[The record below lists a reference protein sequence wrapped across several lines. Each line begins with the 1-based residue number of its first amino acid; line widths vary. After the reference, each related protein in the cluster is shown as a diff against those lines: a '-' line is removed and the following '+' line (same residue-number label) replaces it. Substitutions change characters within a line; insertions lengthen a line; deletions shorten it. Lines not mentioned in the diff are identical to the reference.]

1 MEKENS
7 SKKFI
12 KRFLILILAVAVLI
26 AGTVIFFDPFYHY
39 HKPWCGLKA
48 VLNDKEY
55 QCVGTLRNF
64 DYNALLGD
72 WIFEQNDLPQG
83 VDASADYFTEV
94 AFVLVK
100 EDRTYKT
107 HWYYDDFDHTGTIQ
121 AEYEKLSDGTV
132 VPVYIFYE
140 NGNTPWIRAY
150 QVPDDPNTF
159 KVGTENLERLVKNTG
174 EG

>member
-1 MEKENS
+1 MVCYIIMTLLGAGFVVYGIKK
-7 SKKFI
+7 SKMI
-12 KRFLILILAVAVLI
+12 LVAGALLAAAGLFLTVSTIILINGIKHQPPAPEI
-26 AGTVIFFDPFYHY
+26 
-39 HKPWCGLKA
+39 
-48 VLNDKEY
+48 
-55 QCVGTLRNF
+55 

-72 WIFEQNDLPQG
+72 WIFEQNDLPEG